1 MGPIRSTISITPF
14 IMLEV
19 DLEQRGDV
27 CIACFRGRLSAG
39 SELEYLTAKGDE
51 IKQLACAKILAD
63 FSKVHSVGST
73 GIGFV
78 VSLYTSARTKP
89 GGRFVLVG
97 ANARVRDV
105 LDLTRL
111 SAILPMAKDLPS
123 GLALL
128 EGREAGAGH

>member
-1 MGPIRSTISITPF
+1 
-14 IMLEV
+14 MLEV

-27 CIACFRGRLSAG
+27 CIARFRGRLSAG
-39 SELEYLTAKGDE
+39 SEIEYLSAKGEE
-51 IKQLACAKILAD
+51 IKRLACAKILAD
-63 FSKVHSVGST
+63 FSNVHSVGST

-78 VSLYTSARTKP
+78 VSLYTSSRTKS

-111 SAILPMAKDLPS
+111 SAILPMAKDLAS
-123 GLALL
+123 GMAVL
-128 EGREAGAGH
+128 ESREAGSGR

>member
-1 MGPIRSTISITPF
+1 
-14 IMLEV
+14 MLEV

-27 CIACFRGRLSAG
+27 CIARFRGRLSAG
-39 SELEYLTAKGDE
+39 SEIEYLSAKGEE
-51 IKQLACAKILAD
+51 IKRLACAKILAD
-63 FSKVHSVGST
+63 FSNVHSVGST

-78 VSLYTSARTKP
+78 VSLYTSVRTKS

-111 SAILPMAKDLPS
+111 SAILPMAKDLAS
-123 GLALL
+123 GMAVL
-128 EGREAGAGH
+128 ESREAGSGR

>member
-1 MGPIRSTISITPF
+1 
-14 IMLEV
+14 MLEV

-27 CIACFRGRLSAG
+27 CIARFRGRLSAG
-39 SELEYLTAKGDE
+39 SEIEYLSAKGEE
-51 IKQLACAKILAD
+51 IKRLACAKILAD
-63 FSKVHSVGST
+63 FSNVHSVGST

-78 VSLYTSARTKP
+78 VSLYTSARTKS

-111 SAILPMAKDLPS
+111 SAILPMEKDLAS
-123 GLALL
+123 GMAVL
-128 EGREAGAGH
+128 ESREAGSGR

>member
-1 MGPIRSTISITPF
+1 
-14 IMLEV
+14 MLEV

-27 CIACFRGRLSAG
+27 CIARFRGRLSAG
-39 SELEYLTAKGDE
+39 SELEYLSAKGDE
-51 IKQLACAKILAD
+51 IKRLACAKILAD
-63 FSKVHSVGST
+63 FSNVRSVGST

-97 ANARVRDV
+97 ANARVQDV
-105 LDLTRL
+105 LDLTKL
-111 SAILPMAKDLPS
+111 SAILPMAKDVAS

-128 EGREAGAGH
+128 ETEADAAGH